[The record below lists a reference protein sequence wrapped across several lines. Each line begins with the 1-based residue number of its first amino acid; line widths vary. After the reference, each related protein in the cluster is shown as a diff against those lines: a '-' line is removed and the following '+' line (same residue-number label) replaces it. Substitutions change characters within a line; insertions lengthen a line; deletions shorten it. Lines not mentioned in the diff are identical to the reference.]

1 MPEKINLADFVSSHR
16 KKHNLTQHKLAKMA
30 GVPQSTI
37 GRIETGKTEPSINML
52 EKIASATNCVL
63 KVSFEEK

>member
-1 MPEKINLADFVSSHR
+1 MPKKINLADFVSKHR
-16 KKHNLTQHKLAKMA
+16 KKHNLTQ
-30 GVPQSTI
+30 PQSICTI

>member
-1 MPEKINLADFVSSHR
+1 MSEKINLADFVSSHI

>member
-1 MPEKINLADFVSSHR
+1 MPEKINLADFVSNHR
-16 KKHNLTQHKLAKMA
+16 KKYNLTQRQLAEKA
-30 GVPQSTI
+30 NVPQCTI
-37 GRIETGKTEPSINML
+37 GRIETRKTEPSINML

>member
-1 MPEKINLADFVSSHR
+1 MPEKINLADFVCSHR
-16 KKHNLTQHKLAKMA
+16 KKHNLTQRQLAEKA

-37 GRIETGKTEPSINML
+37 GRIESGKTEPSINML

-63 KVSFEEK
+63 KVSFQEK